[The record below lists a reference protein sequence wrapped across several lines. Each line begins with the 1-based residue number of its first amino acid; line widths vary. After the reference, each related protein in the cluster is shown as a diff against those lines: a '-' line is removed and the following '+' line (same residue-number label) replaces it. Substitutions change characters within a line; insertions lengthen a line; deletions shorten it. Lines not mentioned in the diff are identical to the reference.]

1 MFSSNSFI
9 VLALVFKSLIHFEI
23 IFVYGIRF
31 NFVILHANIISPTP
45 LKILYWNIVDLQCWV
60 NFRCAAK

>member
-9 VLALVFKSLIHFEI
+9 VLALVIKSLIHFEI

-31 NFVILHANIISPTP
+31 NFVILHVNIQFSQHN
-45 LKILYWNIVDLQCWV
+45 LKILL
-60 NFRCAAK
+60 